1 MGNSLLGY
9 AGQPPHSN
17 AKAFGLWGPHI
28 REGVRAGSVAAAA
41 TLLAPYA
48 RRVRMDQNAQKP
60 CAKLM
65 A

>member
-9 AGQPPHSN
+9 ETCLRIP
-17 AKAFGLWGPHI
+17 KRGLRALGPRI

-41 TLLAPYA
+41 TLQAPYA
-48 RRVRMDQNAQKP
+48 RHVRMDQNAQKP